1 MRGDG
6 RTMEDGKTEMR
17 EYKFLFDNDSHAAA
31 KFFPEKRVIALAQ
44 AKVSTAA
51 SDAEIVARAR
61 ELGAIIVTANGEDYE
76 KEIKRFL
83 QKSQRNDCYDLFG
96 LVVIPNPAAI
106 QERVL
111 PGLAAKLRFNR
122 KAISWDDVW
131 RENYLVR
138 VHSDSTVDVRE
149 LGRCFYCKKLAS
161 E

>member
-6 RTMEDGKTEMR
+6 RTIKDGKAEMR

-31 KFFPEKRVIALAQ
+31 KFFPEKRVITLAQ

-111 PGLAAKLRFNR
+111 PGLGAKLRFSG

-138 VHSDSTVDVRE
+138 VHSDSAVDVRE

>member
-1 MRGDG
+1 MRD
-6 RTMEDGKTEMR
+6 
-17 EYKFLFDNDSHAAA
+17 YKFLFDNDSHAAA
-31 KFFPEKRVIALAQ
+31 RFFPDKRAITLVQ
-44 AKVSTAA
+44 AKISPTA
-51 SDAEIVARAR
+51 SDAEIVAEAR
-61 ELGAIIVTANGEDYE
+61 ELGATIVTANGDDYE

-111 PGLAAKLRFNR
+111 PGLSAKLRFNG

-138 VHSDSTVDVRE
+138 VHSNGTVEVRE
-149 LGRCFYCKKLAS
+149 LGRCFYCRKLAA

>member
-1 MRGDG
+1 
-6 RTMEDGKTEMR
+6 MR
-17 EYKFLFDNDSHAAA
+17 EYKFLFDNDSQAAET
-31 KFFPEKRVIALAQ
+31 KFFPEKRVITLAQ
-44 AKVSTAA
+44 AELFYAT
-51 SDAEIVARAR
+51 SDAKIVARAR
-61 ELGAIIVTANGEDYE
+61 ELEAIIVTANGEDYE

-111 PGLAAKLRFNR
+111 PGLAAKLRFKG

-138 VHSDSTVDVRE
+138 VHSDSRVDVRE

-161 E
+161 A

>member
-1 MRGDG
+1 
-6 RTMEDGKTEMR
+6 MR
-17 EYKFLFDNDSHAAA
+17 EYKFLFDNDSRAAA
-31 KFFPEKRVIALAQ
+31 KFFPEKRVITLAQ

-76 KEIKRFL
+76 KEFKRFL
-83 QKSQRNDCYDLFG
+83 QKSRRNDCYDLFG

-111 PGLAAKLRFNR
+111 PGLAAKLRFKG

-138 VHSDSTVDVRE
+138 VRMRSHLRQAYQSA
-149 LGRCFYCKKLAS
+149 LGL
-161 E
+161 